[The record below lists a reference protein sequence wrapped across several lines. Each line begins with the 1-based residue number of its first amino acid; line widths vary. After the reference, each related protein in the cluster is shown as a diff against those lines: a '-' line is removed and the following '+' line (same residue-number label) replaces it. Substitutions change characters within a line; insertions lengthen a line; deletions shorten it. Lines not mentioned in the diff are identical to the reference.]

1 MNHHLEEI
9 FTDIERIE
17 PFSPVAV
24 ALLEMSFQPSVSAE
38 DVAELVETDVGLT
51 TKVLRLANSAM
62 SGARREILSV
72 KEAGIRLGVRT
83 VAQLAMTSGARSFFM
98 GMGSSTPRSNRGLWE
113 ESLTSALAS
122 QALAA
127 REKHAEPE
135 LVYTVGLLQNMG
147 HVVMDRFLDR
157 LREDVL
163 ALVDDGMSMLAAEKK
178 VFGMHH
184 GEIGARIVSKWDM
197 PSPLVDG
204 IRFHHEPDRARIDPV
219 LCALT
224 NIAEAVT
231 WSMLGEPGEQSMCYG
246 VSGGTLRMIGAS
258 RQGLDEI
265 KDDVRAR
272 KAELSDLLA
281 A

>member
-9 FTDIERIE
+9 FADIERLE
-17 PFSPVAV
+17 PFSPVAI

-38 DVAELVETDVGLT
+38 EVAELVATDVGLT

-72 KEAGIRLGVRT
+72 KEAGVRLGVRA
-83 VAQLAMTSGARSFFM
+83 VAQLAMTAGARSFFM

-113 ESLTSALAS
+113 ESLTTALAS
-122 QALAA
+122 QALAS
-127 REKHAEPE
+127 REKHDEPE

-157 LREDVL
+157 QREDVL
-163 ALVDDGMSMLAAEKK
+163 AFVDEGMSMLAAEKK

-184 GEIGARIVSKWDM
+184 GEIGARIVSKWSM
-197 PSPLVDG
+197 PGPLVDG
-204 IRFHHEPDRARIDPV
+204 IRFHHEPDRARVDAI

-231 WSMLGEPGEQSMCYG
+231 WSMLGERGDDSMCYG
-246 VSGGTLRMIGAS
+246 VSGGTLRMIGATPD
-258 RQGLDEI
+258 GLEAI

-272 KAELSDLLA
+272 KQELADLLA